1 MLSKK
6 WHYTCVV
13 CLSFDFLCPKHSEAE
28 NHNPQTWITLLFSMT
43 SLALGLGRAGA
54 LHISLD
60 STMLIFRNYKLLLW
74 QLMIKASLPLK
85 YLWEFVGHIW
95 KTFDFWRS
103 VSYYREIKV
112 ICLEMSFQGDY
123 TTRSRLRKL
132 ESPSNSAGW
141 ETMHSSR
148 PRSYSMYCFTA
159 WLRLPDHFSSVVLTQ
174 QQMSPSIIAGHNGAY
189 CSKAQRRV
197 FEHGWLGRGLAF
209 LTLHTFAEV
218 RWSQQGWAMN
228 R

>member
-6 WHYTCVV
+6 WRQRGMFKVRLFVSKTFRVR
-13 CLSFDFLCPKHSEAE
+13 E
-28 NHNPQTWITLLFSMT
+28 NHCLHHKPQTRLILLFSMT
-43 SLALGLGRAGA
+43 SLALGLGWSGA
-54 LHISLD
+54 LHT
-60 STMLIFRNYKLLLW
+60 TMLIFHNYKLLLCK
-74 QLMIKASLPLK
+74 LMIIASLPLK

-95 KTFDFWRS
+95 KTLHFWRS
-103 VSYYREIKV
+103 ALYYREIKV
-112 ICLEMSFQGDY
+112 ICLEMSFQSDY
-123 TTRSRLRKL
+123 TARSRLRKL
-132 ESPSNSAGW
+132 ESPSNSAGR

-174 QQMSPSIIAGHNGAY
+174 QQMSPSIIAGHNRVY
-189 CSKAQRRV
+189 CSQAQRRV
-197 FEHGWLGRGLAF
+197 FELGWLGRGLVF
-209 LTLHTFAEV
+209 LTLHTFTEV